1 MVGQTFGQRA
11 RAEFHRL
18 WPRLN
23 LWNSEPVEFC
33 GALRGGPRRE
43 RRRACLLQGDAPL
56 QPR

>member
-11 RAEFHRL
+11 RAEFRL